1 MQKNLQQNQDEYLK
15 AFEEFSDGIFRHC
28 LYRVSNR
35 EVSRDLT
42 QETFLKVWQYIVS
55 GGEILNMK
63 AFLYKTANNLVI
75 DYYRKKKSDSLDVLQ
90 EDGFDP
96 IGDSDIEIVQG
107 AEVSQALAILQKL
120 SEDDR
125 EILVFRFVDGLSI
138 TEIADTLGETE
149 NVVSVRIHRALQKAK
164 NIFKP

>member
-1 MQKNLQQNQDEYLK
+1 MQKNLKQHEDAFLE
-15 AFEEFSDGIFRHC
+15 AFEELSDGIFRHC
-28 LYRVSNR
+28 LFRVSNR

-63 AFLYKTANNLVI
+63 AFLYKTASNLVI

-90 EDGFDP
+90 DDGFDP
-96 IGDSDIEIVQG
+96 IGESDVEIMHG
-107 AEVSQALAILQKL
+107 AEVSQALKTLEKL
-120 SEDDR
+120 S
-125 EILVFRFVDGLSI
+125 EILVFRFVDGLSLS
-138 TEIADTLGETE
+138 EIAETLGETE
-149 NVVSVRIHRALQKAK
+149 NVISVRIHRALQKAK

>member
-1 MQKNLQQNQDEYLK
+1 MQKHLKQHEEEYLK
-15 AFEEFSDGIFRHC
+15 AFEELSDAIFRHC

-42 QETFLKVWQYIVS
+42 QETFLKVWHYIVS

-75 DYYRKKKSDSLDVLQ
+75 DYYRKKKSDSLDILQ

-96 IGDSDIEIVQG
+96 IGESDTEIVHG
-107 AEVSQALAILQKL
+107 AEVSQALGILEKL
-120 SEDDR
+120 PDADR

-138 TEIADTLGETE
+138 SEIADTLGETE
-149 NVVSVRIHRALQKAK
+149 NVVSVRIHRAIEKAK